1 MKFSIEKKEL
11 SSMTTLVYRAAS
23 HISSKNSI
31 SALSGILIEASFEK
45 GITMTATDMEIGM
58 VVSSQQAE
66 IMEEGKV
73 LIHATLF
80 SDFIKLLPDM
90 LITAEFDAPRNK
102 LKVSYGKSFSY
113 INLYSEEG
121 YPELPVKEMEEIL
134 TLPKFRLRE
143 ALKKTVFAA
152 AGQHF
157 RQIFTGVLFHIK
169 SDQTV
174 DIVAS
179 DTHRMACFTCE
190 LEQKPQKEEIN
201 FIIPARTVNELL
213 RVMDDSD
220 EELHIAMNQN
230 NVIFYYDQFLMFSR
244 LIEGQYP
251 NYEMVIPSSFTT
263 EFTIGANILTTAL
276 ERSRIMPPDEKFK
289 IPNIQMYIEEQ
300 GVTIDTVSENMGEI
314 KEFLDDLHIEGNH
327 DFKIL
332 FNTNYFLDVAKMLSQ
347 ETEKIQIRMSG
358 PLSAAAISNPEKKN
372 YVYVL
377 VPLRSA

>member
-11 SSMTTLVYRAAS
+11 SSMTALVNRAAS
-23 HISSKNSI
+23 HASNKNSI
-31 SALSGILIEASFEK
+31 SSLSGILIEASAEK
-45 GITMTATDMEIGM
+45 GITMTATDMEIGIIAT
-58 VVSSQQAE
+58 SQEAE
-66 IMEEGKV
+66 VESAGRV
-73 LIHATLF
+73 LVNANLF

-90 LITAEFDAPRNK
+90 PITAEFDESRNK

-121 YPELPVKEMEEIL
+121 YPELPVSALEDTIV
-134 TLPKFRLRE
+134 LPKFRLRE

-157 RQIFTGVLFHIK
+157 RQIFTGVLFHVK
-169 SDQTV
+169 ENQQL

-190 LEQKPQKEEIN
+190 LEQKPARENIS
-201 FIIPARTVNELL
+201 FIIPARTINELL
-213 RVMDDSD
+213 RTVDDSD
-220 EELHIAMNQN
+220 EDIHISVSQN
-230 NVIFYYDQFLMFSR
+230 NIVFYYDRFLLFSR
-244 LIEGQYP
+244 AIEGQYP

-263 EFTIGANILTTAL
+263 EFAIGAQTITTTL

-289 IPNIQMYIEEQ
+289 IPNIQMYIEEN
-300 GVTIDTVSENMGEI
+300 GITIDTVSESMGEI
-314 KEFLDDLHIEGNH
+314 REFLDDLEIQGEKQ
-327 DFKIL
+327 FKIL
-332 FNTNYFLDVAKMLSQ
+332 FNTNYFLDIAKLLAQ
-347 ETEKIQIRMSG
+347 ETDTIRVRMSG
-358 PLSAAAISNPEKKN
+358 PLSAAAISNPEKEN

>member
-1 MKFSIEKKEL
+1 
-11 SSMTTLVYRAAS
+11 MTTLVSRAAS

-31 SALSGILIEASFEK
+31 SSLSGILIEASREK

-58 VVSSQQAE
+58 ITSSHQAE
-66 IMEEGKV
+66 IEEEGKI
-73 LIHATLF
+73 LINANVF

-90 LITAEFDAPRNK
+90 LITAEFDASRNK

-121 YPELPVKEMEEIL
+121 YPELPVKQMEELI
-134 TLPKFRLRE
+134 TLPKWQLRE

-157 RQIFTGVLFHIK
+157 RQIFTGVLFHLK
-169 SDQTV
+169 ENNV
-174 DIVAS
+174 LDIVAS
-179 DTHRMACFTCE
+179 DTHRMACFSCH
-190 LEQKPQKEEIN
+190 LENPPKKEEVH

-220 EELHIAMNQN
+220 EDIHIAISQN
-230 NVIFYYDQFLMFSR
+230 HILFHYDQFMMFSR
-244 LIEGQYP
+244 MIEGQYP
-251 NYEMVIPSSFTT
+251 NYEMVIPSQFNT
-263 EFTIGANILTTAL
+263 EFSVGAQILTTAL

-289 IPNIQMYIEEQ
+289 IPNIQMYIEQQ
-300 GVTIDTVSENMGEI
+300 GITIDTFSESMGEI
-314 KEFLDDLHIEGNH
+314 KEFVEDIQIEGSL

-332 FNTNYFLDVAKMLSQ
+332 FNTNYFLDIAKILNQ
-347 ETEKIQIRMSG
+347 ETDRIRIRMSG
-358 PLSAAAISNPEKKN
+358 HLSAAAISNPDKDH

-377 VPLRSA
+377 VPLRSAN